1 MFSKALATAVR
12 HMTDLSEVD
21 KEVFN
26 AVMSARRFKKGETV
40 LQEGAVC
47 RAVYFVEEGYLRT
60 YYNKED
66 GSVVNLNFTFEGEFT
81 SNTKSA
87 INREPSKMSI
97 EAGEDALLWIFDL
110 DKLSPEM
117 KSLPSVSQFIRR
129 TAMQMLVASETRGN
143 LLKIYTAAERYH
155 YIERN
160 IPHILQRVPLSHLA
174 SFLGVSRET
183 LSRIRAKKA

>member
-1 MFSKALATAVR
+1 MFSKALVTAVR

-21 KEVFN
+21 REVFN
-26 AVMSARRFKKGETV
+26 AVMSARRLKKGEIV
-40 LQEGAVC
+40 LQEGTVC

-143 LLKIYTAAERYH
+143 LLKIYTPAERYH

>member
-1 MFSKALATAVR
+1 MFSKALVTAVR

-21 KEVFN
+21 REVFN
-26 AVMSARRFKKGETV
+26 AVMSARRLKKGEIV
-40 LQEGAVC
+40 LQEGTVC

-97 EAGEDALLWIFDL
+97 EAGEDALLWVFDL

-143 LLKIYTAAERYH
+143 LLKIYTPAERYH

>member
-12 HMTDLSEVD
+12 HMIDLSEVD

-143 LLKIYTAAERYH
+143 LLKIYTPAERYH

>member
-21 KEVFN
+21 REVFN

-40 LQEGAVC
+40 LQEGDVC

-97 EAGEDALLWIFDL
+97 EAGEDALLWVFDL

-143 LLKIYTAAERYH
+143 LLKIYTPAERYH

>member
-1 MFSKALATAVR
+1 MFSKALVTAVR

-21 KEVFN
+21 REVFN
-26 AVMSARRFKKGETV
+26 AVMSARRLKKGEIV
-40 LQEGAVC
+40 LQEGTVC

-129 TAMQMLVASETRGN
+129 TAMQMLEASETRGN
-143 LLKIYTAAERYH
+143 LLKIYTPAERYH

>member
-21 KEVFN
+21 REVFN
-26 AVMSARRFKKGETV
+26 AVMSARRFKKGEIV

-143 LLKIYTAAERYH
+143 LLKIYTPAERYH